1 MAYCSNCGKPLE
13 GSGQFCRSCGSP
25 VPEQAA
31 GAAAAPTPPPP
42 PPVYPQGGA
51 YPPPGVPGPPKAG
64 RSLKWLWSGLG
75 ALVVVVAVACVL
87 VFVVF
92 KSGDDQEAASALTT
106 ISAAATTQTTVPV
119 VSTTVQTVATTTS
132 TTTETTVQDISDPQ
146 KVVLQVFDAMENQD
160 AGALLTVMDPAGL
173 EGLPEGATLD
183 AVKAVMA
190 QELAKMGSMKFS
202 GIEMSTE
209 ITSDTTATVT
219 LTAGVVTVTDADG
232 QTTSEDVK
240 EASSPVTVDLIMHD
254 GTWYM
259 ESTQS
264 L

>member
-25 VPEQAA
+25 VPEQVS
-31 GAAAAPTPPPP
+31 GAAAAPPSPPGA
-42 PPVYPQGGA
+42 YPQGGA
-51 YPPPGVPGPPKAG
+51 YPPGGSEPPKAG

-75 ALVVVVAVACVL
+75 ALVVVVAVVCVL

-92 KSGDDQEAASALTT
+92 NHDDGQEAASALTT
-106 ISAAATTQTTVPV
+106 IAAAATTQMTVPV
-119 VSTTVQTVATTTS
+119 VSATAQTVATTTS
-132 TTTETTVQDISDPQ
+132 TTETTVQNISDPQ

-160 AGALLTVMDPAGL
+160 AGALLTLMDPAGL

-190 QELAKMGSMKFS
+190 QELAKLGSMKFS
-202 GIEMSTE
+202 GIEMVTE

-219 LTAGVVTVTDADG
+219 LTAGVVTVTDTDG

-240 EASSPVTVDLIMHD
+240 EAASPVTVDLIMHD

-259 ESTQS
+259 ESTPF